1 MQRRSC
7 HFLAARPIASLGPAL
22 TAAARFAPDSPL
34 EGAGFE
40 PSVPLSVL
48 TVSGPSLDSRKIAK
62 PGDVVGVK
70 VLEVDPKR
78 RRIALTMR
86 LDEAPE
92 ARPTTARAAIAPT
105 GSDNLATIRPLE
117 TGSSGGGATM
127 RIGRRVLLTSLAA
140 VAAAWPFRRVPSA
153 PTVGRIEPPPP
164 AKPT

>member
-86 LDEAPE
+86 LEEAPE

-105 GSDNLATIRPLE
+105 GSDKRLRPAQMRA
-117 TGSSGGGATM
+117 GRSNPVPASGDAM
-127 RIGRRVLLTSLAA
+127 AEA
-140 VAAAWPFRRVPSA
+140 FRRAGLRSK
-153 PTVGRIEPPPP
+153 PPGPQ
-164 AKPT
+164 

>member
-1 MQRRSC
+1 MVYRFMLSRVDLVGLGVDQACRDVRHHMLERAPPLQLDGRPDLGNPHPLS
-7 HFLAARPIASLGPAL
+7 LAAHRNPRRAPRGDDREI
-22 TAAARFAPDSPL
+22 RFAEDSLL

-62 PGDVVGVK
+62 PGDVVCVK

-92 ARPTTARAAIAPT
+92 ARPTTARAAIRPQ
-105 GSDNLATIRPLE
+105 GSEKPLRP
-117 TGSSGGGATM
+117 
-127 RIGRRVLLTSLAA
+127 
-140 VAAAWPFRRVPSA
+140 
-153 PTVGRIEPPPP
+153 
-164 AKPT
+164 